1 LFLYEISY
9 KMVEGEDTNEI
20 YLRPLVWMGD
30 SRKNIRS
37 FPNEVQ
43 ASVGY
48 ALQFVQAGE
57 TPADAKPFKGVAGG
71 VYEISK
77 RYDTDTYRAVY
88 AVKIGEKIYVLHAFQ
103 KKSKQGIKTPQ
114 SDVDLIK
121 QRYKDALAR
130 EQENNDRDN
139 L

>member
-1 LFLYEISY
+1 MIDS
-9 KMVEGEDTNEI
+9 EDTNEI

-37 FPNEVQ
+37 FPDEVQ

-48 ALQFVQAGE
+48 ALQLVQAGE
-57 TPADAKPFKGVAGG
+57 TPADAKPFKGVSSG

-77 RYDTDTYRAVY
+77 RYDTDTYRSVY

-130 EQENNDRDN
+130 EQENDDRDN

>member
-1 LFLYEISY
+1 MGADDEL
-9 KMVEGEDTNEI
+9 VEI

-30 SRKNIRS
+30 ARKNIRS
-37 FPNEVQ
+37 FPDDVQ
-43 ASVGY
+43 RSVGY
-48 ALQFVQAGE
+48 ALQLVQAGE
-57 TPADAKPFKGVAGG
+57 TPIDAKPFKGVGSG

-121 QRYKDALAR
+121 QRYRDAVAR
-130 EQENNDRDN
+130 EEEHDGGDDV
-139 L
+139 